1 MIRRAML
8 WLNQTVRLIPARK
21 LIGLSGPYMVLVCF
35 VRYLRTGEDI
45 PLNLS
50 TVLQWYTAT
59 TATSFINKRNAARKL
74 KGVGGPSGTKR
85 GAPTDGEDRKSVV

>member
-59 TATSFINKRNAARKL
+59 TATLYFAASSYGAGKGMLFKCLEKR
-74 KGVGGPSGTKR
+74 
-85 GAPTDGEDRKSVV
+85 DG

>member
-59 TATSFINKRNAARKL
+59 TPLYASSSY
-74 KGVGGPSGTKR
+74 GVGRVYSNVWKKR
-85 GAPTDGEDRKSVV
+85 DG

>member
-21 LIGLSGPYMVLVCF
+21 LIGLSGPYIVLVCF

-59 TATSFINKRNAARKL
+59 TAPLYFASSSYEAGKEMLFKCLEKR
-74 KGVGGPSGTKR
+74 
-85 GAPTDGEDRKSVV
+85 DG